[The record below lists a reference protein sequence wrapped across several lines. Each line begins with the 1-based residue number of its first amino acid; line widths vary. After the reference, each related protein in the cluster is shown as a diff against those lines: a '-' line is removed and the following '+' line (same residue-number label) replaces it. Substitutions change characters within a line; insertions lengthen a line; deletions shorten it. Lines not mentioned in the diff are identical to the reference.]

1 MLHRGDF
8 YNKVTGVALVNLFRI
23 DTQCLLSNIYTWCD
37 GVIEEPSTDLRGEA
51 VDESRKGSAID

>member
-1 MLHRGDF
+1 M
-8 YNKVTGVALVNLFRI
+8 Y
-23 DTQCLLSNIYTWCD
+23 TQCLLSNIYTWCD